1 MFNSEFVMSNI
12 FIAILSA
19 LIVVYA
25 LFLARKE
32 DRESAEQK
40 LHDAGRERLA
50 S

>member
-1 MFNSEFVMSNI
+1 MFSFDFLMSNV

-32 DRESAEQK
+32 DREAAE
-40 LHDAGRERLA
+40 HRRRETGRERLA